1 MQGYVCYIP
10 QEVQHMPK
18 RQLANDQRLDKDEYK
33 VQGKRLRSQNSRP
46 ELQVCWGSFQKQSNQ
61 DLLQQEPEAS
71 ADENLSGIL
80 LYQLHHSPH

>member
-1 MQGYVCYIP
+1 MYVTFLKKFNICLKDKTSQKSETI
-10 QEVQHMPK
+10 
-18 RQLANDQRLDKDEYK
+18 DKDEYK